1 MICHPSNSISKSK
14 LVSPRE
20 RNNELSHLLRPFP
33 RAVCEHV
40 PSKWKRSC
48 LCGFGG
54 AQEVPA
60 GTGSEAP
67 TPLGTPP
74 CKTQGKVGSPPLLS
88 LIPTSSASAGSV
100 HSSFAPYLES
110 THPSLSTSSPDQ
122 TTIAKPHQDGG
133 NGLITHPFIL
143 LSVFLQPSEPDH
155 VTLVFK
161 ALQSPPTAS
170 VENANSFHEG
180 SRPP

>member
-110 THPSLSTSSPDQ
+110 LPPLPLHLLSRPNHHRQ
-122 TTIAKPHQDGG
+122 TTPRWRQWSHNSSIHPTVCFPAAK
-133 NGLITHPFIL
+133 
-143 LSVFLQPSEPDH
+143 
-155 VTLVFK
+155 
-161 ALQSPPTAS
+161 
-170 VENANSFHEG
+170 
-180 SRPP
+180 